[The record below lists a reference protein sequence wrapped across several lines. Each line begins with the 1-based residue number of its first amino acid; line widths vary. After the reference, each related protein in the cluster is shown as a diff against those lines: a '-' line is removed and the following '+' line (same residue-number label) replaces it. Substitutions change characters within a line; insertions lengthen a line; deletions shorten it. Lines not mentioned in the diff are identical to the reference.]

1 MDTSEKFL
9 TPGEAAKLKGVSR
22 TTIYSAIATGRLPH
36 VRLLGRL
43 ALREADVV
51 AWTPFQSIGRPP
63 GIPISEET
71 KARMS
76 AAHKRRWE
84 QRKGTP

>member
-1 MDTSEKFL
+1 MSEKFL
-9 TPGEAAKLKGVSR
+9 TPGEAANLKGVSR
-22 TTIYSAIATGRLPH
+22 TTIYSAIATGRLPQ

-43 ALREADVV
+43 ALREADVL
-51 AWTPFQSIGRPP
+51 AWQPFEARGRPP

-76 AAHKRRWE
+76 AAHKRRWK